1 MISMSDEYDIL
12 IKNASIVDGTGSPAY
27 KGAIAVKDDR
37 IAAIG
42 EVEGDLKAD
51 AKRVIDAEDLV
62 AAPGFIDVH
71 NHGDLS
77 ILYYPEAE
85 SFVRQ
90 GITTFV
96 GGQCGDSPGPFGE
109 YIGLPWFLGDLY
121 VDIAPTMYNR
131 EWLIPRDL
139 LNSRHKELYG
149 WEIDWET
156 LGEFF
161 QRVEAK
167 GITPNYA
174 PLVGHGDVRSL
185 VMGPDF
191 KREATKREVREMRK
205 HVEQAMED
213 GCIGISVGR
222 DYDPGIWAGFDE
234 ILACAR
240 VAAKYGGV
248 YTSHSHRTG
257 HRKSRRPGEF
267 PPDKTEGVLEA
278 IDVGRRA
285 KMSVQI
291 SHLGALYDV
300 KPGGSDIMTE
310 AAVRT
315 TLKLIDDAREE
326 GIDVNFDEIPNH
338 LAGGIGTTPW
348 LVSYLT
354 PWMRVAG
361 TLEQLVSALRMREFR
376 EEIKENIWAGKH
388 YGLNPNINENW
399 AKQRTIVVCKDE
411 RFVDKTLAQIAEE
424 LGVDQLDALFEV
436 LTADP
441 ETKAV
446 RKGGDDWVKLMFFQ
460 HPEMMIGI
468 DTFAVDDKRVSRH
481 PPWGLP
487 SENSYGGFPRYF
499 RRAYRET
506 GALSLEEAVRKVTS
520 LPADKFGL
528 TGRGVLE
535 AGAFADIVVMD
546 PETVTDKG
554 DQLNPRRYPKGI
566 ERVIVNGTIVVEDS
580 EHTGAKPGKVLRR
593 E

>member
-1 MISMSDEYDIL
+1 MSDELDIL
-12 IKNASIVDGTGSPAY
+12 IKNATIVDGTGSPAF
-27 KGAIAVKDDR
+27 KGAIAVRGER
-37 IAAIG
+37 ITAAG
-42 EVEGDLKAD
+42 KVEGDLKAD
-51 AKRVIDAEDLV
+51 AEKVIDAKGLAV
-62 AAPGFIDVH
+62 TPGFIDVH

-77 ILYYPEAE
+77 IIYYPEAE

-96 GGQCGDSPGPFGE
+96 GGQCGDSPGPFGD
-109 YIGLPWFLGDLY
+109 YIGLPWVLSDLY
-121 VDIAPTMYNR
+121 VDLAPTMYDR
-131 EWLIPRDL
+131 GWLIPRDL
-139 LNSRHKELYG
+139 LNPRHKELYG
-149 WEIDWET
+149 WEIDWHT

-161 QRVEAK
+161 KKLEAK
-167 GITPNYA
+167 GISPNYA

-191 KREATKREVREMRK
+191 KREATRREIREMRR

-248 YTSHSHRTG
+248 YASHSHRTG
-257 HRKSRRPGEF
+257 HRKSRRPGEW
-267 PPDKTEGVLEA
+267 PPIKTEGVLEA
-278 IDVGRRA
+278 IEVGRRA
-285 KMSVQI
+285 KMPVQI

-300 KPGGSDIMTE
+300 RPGGSDMMTE
-310 AAVRT
+310 AAVRA
-315 TLKLIDDAREE
+315 TLKIVDDAREE

-361 TLEQLVSALRMREFR
+361 TLEQLVDALRMREFR
-376 EEIKENIWAGKH
+376 EEIKKAIWAGKH

-399 AKQRTIVVCKDE
+399 AEQRTIVVCKDE

-436 LTADP
+436 ITADP
-441 ETKAV
+441 ETKAI
-446 RKGGDDWVKLMFFQ
+446 RKGGNDWVKLMFFQ

-481 PPWGLP
+481 APWGLP
-487 SENSYGGFPRYF
+487 NENSYGGFPRYI

-506 GALSLEEAVRKVTS
+506 GTLSLEEAVRKVTS
-520 LPADKFGL
+520 LPAMKFKL
-528 TGRGVLE
+528 ADRGILK
-535 AGAFADIVVMD
+535 AGAYADIVIMN

-554 DQLNPRRYPKGI
+554 NQLDPRQYPEGI
-566 ERVIVNGTIVVEDS
+566 EYVVVNGTVVVEKS
-580 EHTGAKPGKVLRR
+580 KHKGELPGKILYR

>member
-1 MISMSDEYDIL
+1 MSDEYDIL

-42 EVEGDLKAD
+42 EVEGDLKVN
-51 AKRVIDAEDLV
+51 AKRVIDAESLV
-62 AAPGFIDVH
+62 ATPGFIDVH

-96 GGQCGDSPGPFGE
+96 GGQCGNSPGPFGE

-121 VDIAPTMYNR
+121 VDVAPTMYNR

-139 LNSRHKELYG
+139 LNPRHREVYG

-161 QRVEAK
+161 QRVEVK
-167 GITPNYA
+167 GISPNYA

-185 VMGPDF
+185 VLGPDF

-248 YTSHSHRTG
+248 YASHSHSTG

-285 KMSVQI
+285 KMPVQI
-291 SHLGALYDV
+291 SHLGARYVV

-310 AAVRT
+310 AAVKA
-315 TLKLIDDAREE
+315 TLKIIDDAREE
-326 GIDVNFDEIPNH
+326 GIDVSFDKIPNH
-338 LAGGIGTTPW
+338 LASGIGTTPW

-354 PWMRVAG
+354 RARSDFLAKNMKTMASLKAG
-361 TLEQLVSALRMREFR
+361 MA
-376 EEIKENIWAGKH
+376 
-388 YGLNPNINENW
+388 PN
-399 AKQRTIVVCKDE
+399 V
-411 RFVDKTLAQIAEE
+411 FV
-424 LGVDQLDALFEV
+424 
-436 LTADP
+436 
-441 ETKAV
+441 
-446 RKGGDDWVKLMFFQ
+446 
-460 HPEMMIGI
+460 
-468 DTFAVDDKRVSRH
+468 
-481 PPWGLP
+481 
-487 SENSYGGFPRYF
+487 N
-499 RRAYRET
+499 RAR
-506 GALSLEEAVRKVTS
+506 
-520 LPADKFGL
+520 
-528 TGRGVLE
+528 RGVL
-535 AGAFADIVVMD
+535 AI
-546 PETVTDKG
+546 
-554 DQLNPRRYPKGI
+554 
-566 ERVIVNGTIVVEDS
+566 S
-580 EHTGAKPGKVLRR
+580 
-593 E
+593 